1 MPNINELTELEEV
14 EFDVYDNDTG
24 KTLKGFG
31 ADSGK
36 NIKAR
41 NLWKEFPDRADNGI
55 FALEPI
61 KPTFYESFFRGMGAN
76 ITSSIAELP
85 KNIEAAGLGALDV
98 GVQTV
103 APIVQ
108 AHPLVRNLTEQIM
121 GIDVNDPK
129 YLEVRDA
136 VFATFSD
143 KIKEEQHSLYLQNK
157 EMSQQITEAFKLEGE
172 GFWEKF
178 GGATGSLFTAI
189 GTNFIGG
196 TPAVLG
202 FFGATAGGEAFQT
215 AREAGKSEWES
226 LGRGLTVGTWEAVSE
241 KIGLDLFLGN
251 IAKKGAKAFLMGMID
266 EGAQET
272 VQNLGSDY
280 LMKDISGK
288 SNINIWQDALE
299 SGFYA
304 MLTGGLL
311 GGLGRVRMG
320 EVRTQVENELKNAG
334 IPEKQIPK
342 LVDGIIE
349 TINDPEKMGNYAKET
364 LNEQLDMDKYPD
376 ADYKQILSR
385 ASEYKDRYIGETQ
398 TDFDIRQRVKERT
411 SGVNEETKDMVADL
425 VQSFADATYEDFG
438 VTPKQMLED
447 TGLKVMSQ
455 SEQLADENTYFNE
468 NDELV
473 DKATG
478 KVLFQSAYA
487 GSRVDYDRP
496 SLEAIGS
503 GEGNQ
508 AHGWGLYYAL
518 DKDVAENYRQTFING
533 LSGVDILVNGEKIDI
548 KNASEFE
555 KQVWNEIKSRATN
568 KEEANNIIKSTL
580 ESQIFMQEVKKD
592 MLKEDSNNEKLK
604 ESIKNIDNHI
614 KFLKSIDAN
623 KLDIKENKGQVHEV
637 DIPEIPYLLDEQKPF
652 SEQPEYIK
660 EKLVNIFSN
669 LPEAYLKEYPKMG
682 VDRIQ
687 KIDFMGSEIYG
698 ALTEAYGSPKSAS
711 EILSKHGIKGIT
723 YLGDRDGRCFVI
735 FNPEDVQVVNKF
747 YQEEQQAQNIRGMFD
762 MTKASEQIIS
772 IMKSGDVDTMVHE
785 LSHFFT
791 TYRIELAIKNNK
803 LDLLEPLFKQFGLE
817 VNEENARKL
826 QSDYQE
832 EIATMAV
839 NYFTQEQAPTTGLR
853 KYFNQMKK
861 WAMEMWDSL
870 LRKGLVKREEL
881 SDNMVNFFDSMFGT
895 KAIQLDLSGIK
906 TQRAEIK
913 QLLKD
918 IKAGK
923 EINIGDYNIEDIYQL
938 LKTKNARVPRAPKNL
953 KQKLISAGG
962 IDTKLAESLDLKNL
976 MGMQDE
982 KNQRLFKEDGAIKD
996 ENQLIE
1002 FLKSENFMRMAD
1014 AETDVEAGNELDMA
1028 LNMMEDAEN
1037 IYSEDDMQK
1046 LAYRESVLSA
1056 MDEAEKILGDL
1067 DYEDTLQALST
1078 LREQNKTAIDK
1089 IAVKKIDDRIKSLE
1103 KDYKKLAKDLSKAS
1117 EEKLK
1122 GIRDSIVNFI
1132 NSQNIDGKDKAKL
1145 LSEIKKANTQLS
1157 LQKTMERV
1165 KERAQNYYTQEQ
1177 VRLLSGLIDKEVKK
1191 SKPTE
1196 VKKQRY
1202 DYENNKL
1209 FKALREDSKLTQAQA
1224 QEKWRTMT
1232 TEENGETS
1240 HIKEI
1245 EKLYL
1250 AYKMNGAKSSPQ
1262 LLNFLLSEIQNAKEL
1277 GRRAKDDM
1285 ELERKLELKDNKNEI
1300 LGKVNDRKVANK
1312 FENKLAV
1319 ILNNLHSMLNLVAGK
1334 EVADKFQMET
1344 VENNMVIHKTKIL
1357 EDNLHTAQ
1365 DIYKYKSKGDFLN
1378 RIAEMRKVITQL
1390 KTDPKTGLNLSY
1402 DITKMQIIDLFNDAQ
1417 NSKVWEDL
1425 KYYYGEDQMKNLFS
1439 LLTTQDIEFAN
1450 SMRETADSMY
1460 PEINQVYVEQYGIDL
1475 NKTENYWM
1483 LSTEHQK
1490 DSDLLAD
1497 FSRVGN
1503 TPSFFEERTK
1513 SRVLVI
1519 PKDAYS
1525 KFRQHIAG
1533 ACYMT
1538 DMAREW
1544 KNLRDTFNS
1553 VRIKNAIQ
1561 NKFGNEV
1568 WNNVNA
1574 QINRLSYGEYMKGTQ
1589 QDEVST
1595 ILSRMVN
1602 NFITA
1607 KIAIAP
1613 SVFVKQLTSATNYA
1627 ENMGYGAWG
1636 KGFMEGISHPKETIN
1651 YMYKY
1656 AGDFLRTR
1664 SQLGYDEAMSRIT
1677 QQVQQAKKTV
1687 FTPKM
1692 QNNYTEVMSFMTK
1705 QGDIT
1710 AIIFGGYPRLKQMI
1724 DSGMPV
1730 EEAVKQFQFE
1740 TLRGQQS
1747 GMTSS
1752 LSNFQNNRNAFVRL
1766 MFAFKNTPQQYLRKI
1781 NDTVV
1786 SAINGDIDLQTASRK
1801 LFNYAIVQPT
1811 LYVLAGTLVYNTFSP
1826 DDKDKEWTDGI
1837 LSQLAFQ
1844 FLDPIPFIDKVAR
1857 EGYKKL
1863 TGQYSGEG
1871 MPVVGYD
1878 DLMKSFKKM
1887 AKSDKTDFDYAE
1899 IFVPFIEMF
1908 TGAPAGR
1915 AVKNLKTLAE

>member
-136 VFATFSD
+136 VFATFSN

-251 IAKKGAKAFLMGMID
+251 IAKKGAKAFLMGVID

-385 ASEYKDRYIGETQ
+385 ASEYKDRYIGEAQ

-468 NDELV
+468 NGEFV

-478 KVLFQSAYA
+478 KVLFQKAYA
-487 GSRVDYDRP
+487 GSRVDYEKP

-503 GEGNQ
+503 GEGQ
-508 AHGWGLYYAL
+508 QVHGYGLYYTIN
-518 DKDVAENYRQTFING
+518 KDIAEKYRKNFIRSERETIFPDSPEELAIKTYLKNNKNKQAAIKE
-533 LSGVDILVNGEKIDI
+533 LSQIETEAR
-548 KNASEFE
+548 KNLNTE
-555 KQVWNEIKSRATN
+555 QEIKTYADASTAIDYIRYADENLLN
-568 KEEANNIIKSTL
+568 KGIIEL
-580 ESQIFMQEVKKD
+580 ENSE
-592 MLKEDSNNEKLK
+592 
-604 ESIKNIDNHI
+604 
-614 KFLKSIDAN
+614 
-623 KLDIKENKGQVHEV
+623 KGQVHEV
-637 DIPEIPYLLDEQKPF
+637 DIPEMPYLMDEQKLYSQQSDF
-652 SEQPEYIK
+652 VKNAIDNAYNSLTDLQKKMFKDKTDVKDYKKTTGKKIYQGIAYALYNTSENGENGS
-660 EKLVNIFSN
+660 KLT
-669 LPEAYLKEYPKMG
+669 
-682 VDRIQ
+682 
-687 KIDFMGSEIYG
+687 SE
-698 ALTEAYGSPKSAS
+698 LLNKQ
-711 EILSKHGIKGIT
+711 GIKGIT
-723 YLGDRDGRCFVI
+723 YEGQEDGRCFVI
-735 FNPEDVQVVNKF
+735 FNPDDVQVVNKF

-1014 AETDVEAGNELDMA
+1014 AETDIEAGNELDMA
-1028 LNMMEDAEN
+1028 LNMMEDAESV
-1037 IYSEDDMQK
+1037 YSEDDMQK

-1067 DYEDTLQALST
+1067 DYEETLQALST

-1209 FKALREDSKLTQAQA
+1209 FKALREDSKLTQVQA
-1224 QEKWRTMT
+1224 EEKWRTMT

-1378 RIAEMRKVITQL
+1378 QIAEMRKVITQL

-1513 SRVLVI
+1513 SRVLVV

-1651 YMYKY
+1651 YMYKH

-1677 QQVQQAKKTV
+1677 QEVQQAKKTI

-1786 SAINGDIDLQTASRK
+1786 SAINGDIKLEDASRK

>member
-1 MPNINELTELEEV
+1 
-14 EFDVYDNDTG
+14 
-24 KTLKGFG
+24 
-31 ADSGK
+31 
-36 NIKAR
+36 
-41 NLWKEFPDRADNGI
+41 
-55 FALEPI
+55 
-61 KPTFYESFFRGMGAN
+61 
-76 ITSSIAELP
+76 
-85 KNIEAAGLGALDV
+85 
-98 GVQTV
+98 
-103 APIVQ
+103 
-108 AHPLVRNLTEQIM
+108 
-121 GIDVNDPK
+121 
-129 YLEVRDA
+129 
-136 VFATFSD
+136 
-143 KIKEEQHSLYLQNK
+143 
-157 EMSQQITEAFKLEGE
+157 
-172 GFWEKF
+172 
-178 GGATGSLFTAI
+178 
-189 GTNFIGG
+189 
-196 TPAVLG
+196 
-202 FFGATAGGEAFQT
+202 
-215 AREAGKSEWES
+215 
-226 LGRGLTVGTWEAVSE
+226 
-241 KIGLDLFLGN
+241 
-251 IAKKGAKAFLMGMID
+251 
-266 EGAQET
+266 
-272 VQNLGSDY
+272 
-280 LMKDISGK
+280 
-288 SNINIWQDALE
+288 
-299 SGFYA
+299 
-304 MLTGGLL
+304 
-311 GGLGRVRMG
+311 
-320 EVRTQVENELKNAG
+320 
-334 IPEKQIPK
+334 
-342 LVDGIIE
+342 
-349 TINDPEKMGNYAKET
+349 
-364 LNEQLDMDKYPD
+364 
-376 ADYKQILSR
+376 
-385 ASEYKDRYIGETQ
+385 
-398 TDFDIRQRVKERT
+398 
-411 SGVNEETKDMVADL
+411 
-425 VQSFADATYEDFG
+425 
-438 VTPKQMLED
+438 
-447 TGLKVMSQ
+447 
-455 SEQLADENTYFNE
+455 
-468 NDELV
+468 
-473 DKATG
+473 
-478 KVLFQSAYA
+478 
-487 GSRVDYDRP
+487 
-496 SLEAIGS
+496 
-503 GEGNQ
+503 
-508 AHGWGLYYAL
+508 
-518 DKDVAENYRQTFING
+518 
-533 LSGVDILVNGEKIDI
+533 
-548 KNASEFE
+548 
-555 KQVWNEIKSRATN
+555 
-568 KEEANNIIKSTL
+568 
-580 ESQIFMQEVKKD
+580 
-592 MLKEDSNNEKLK
+592 
-604 ESIKNIDNHI
+604 
-614 KFLKSIDAN
+614 
-623 KLDIKENKGQVHEV
+623 
-637 DIPEIPYLLDEQKPF
+637 
-652 SEQPEYIK
+652 
-660 EKLVNIFSN
+660 
-669 LPEAYLKEYPKMG
+669 
-682 VDRIQ
+682 
-687 KIDFMGSEIYG
+687 
-698 ALTEAYGSPKSAS
+698 
-711 EILSKHGIKGIT
+711 
-723 YLGDRDGRCFVI
+723 
-735 FNPEDVQVVNKF
+735 
-747 YQEEQQAQNIRGMFD
+747 
-762 MTKASEQIIS
+762 
-772 IMKSGDVDTMVHE
+772 
-785 LSHFFT
+785 
-791 TYRIELAIKNNK
+791 
-803 LDLLEPLFKQFGLE
+803 
-817 VNEENARKL
+817 
-826 QSDYQE
+826 
-832 EIATMAV
+832 
-839 NYFTQEQAPTTGLR
+839 
-853 KYFNQMKK
+853 
-861 WAMEMWDSL
+861 
-870 LRKGLVKREEL
+870 
-881 SDNMVNFFDSMFGT
+881 
-895 KAIQLDLSGIK
+895 
-906 TQRAEIK
+906 
-913 QLLKD
+913 
-918 IKAGK
+918 
-923 EINIGDYNIEDIYQL
+923 
-938 LKTKNARVPRAPKNL
+938 
-953 KQKLISAGG
+953 
-962 IDTKLAESLDLKNL
+962 
-976 MGMQDE
+976 
-982 KNQRLFKEDGAIKD
+982 
-996 ENQLIE
+996 
-1002 FLKSENFMRMAD
+1002 
-1014 AETDVEAGNELDMA
+1014 
-1028 LNMMEDAEN
+1028 
-1037 IYSEDDMQK
+1037 
-1046 LAYRESVLSA
+1046 
-1056 MDEAEKILGDL
+1056 
-1067 DYEDTLQALST
+1067 
-1078 LREQNKTAIDK
+1078 
-1089 IAVKKIDDRIKSLE
+1089 
-1103 KDYKKLAKDLSKAS
+1103 
-1117 EEKLK
+1117 
-1122 GIRDSIVNFI
+1122 
-1132 NSQNIDGKDKAKL
+1132 
-1145 LSEIKKANTQLS
+1145 
-1157 LQKTMERV
+1157 
-1165 KERAQNYYTQEQ
+1165 
-1177 VRLLSGLIDKEVKK
+1177 
-1191 SKPTE
+1191 
-1196 VKKQRY
+1196 
-1202 DYENNKL
+1202 
-1209 FKALREDSKLTQAQA
+1209 
-1224 QEKWRTMT
+1224 
-1232 TEENGETS
+1232 
-1240 HIKEI
+1240 
-1245 EKLYL
+1245 
-1250 AYKMNGAKSSPQ
+1250 MNGAKSSPQ

-1334 EVADKFQMET
+1334 DVADKFQMET

-1513 SRVLVI
+1513 SRVLVV

-1636 KGFMEGISHPKETIN
+1636 KGFVEGISHPKETIN

-1724 DSGMPV
+1724 DSGMPT

-1915 AVKNLKTLAE
+1915 VVKNLKTLAE

>member
-468 NDELV
+468 NGELV

-478 KVLFQSAYA
+478 KVLFQKAYA
-487 GSRVDYDRP
+487 GSRIDYDKP

-518 DKDVAENYRQTFING
+518 NRYVAEDYRNTFRLDNNFDNYTQSRL
-533 LSGVDILVNGEKIDI
+533 LSGMFNEVMEETKTDLLDLQQDLESFYKTYGKNNSDKKVKAQEKRLLSAIKDTKNKI
-548 KNASEFE
+548 KNLEEF
-555 KQVWNEIKSRATN
+555 N
-568 KEEANNIIKSTL
+568 K
-580 ESQIFMQEVKKD
+580 
-592 MLKEDSNNEKLK
+592 
-604 ESIKNIDNHI
+604 
-614 KFLKSIDAN
+614 
-623 KLDIKENKGQVHEV
+623 NKGQVHEV
-637 DIPEIPYLLDEQKPF
+637 DIPEMPYLLNEQKSF
-652 SEQPEYIK
+652 KGQSDFVKEAIK
-660 EKLVNIFSN
+660 KLNNEDINDILDTGATGEDIYGELVNSINKSTGYKLSQKEAEKQASQTLEKL
-669 LPEAYLKEYPKMG
+669 
-682 VDRIQ
+682 
-687 KIDFMGSEIYG
+687 
-698 ALTEAYGSPKSAS
+698 
-711 EILSKHGIKGIT
+711 GIKGLT
-723 YLGDRDGRCFVI
+723 YVGQRDGRCFVI
-735 FNPEDVQVVNKF
+735 FNPDDVQVVNKF

-1014 AETDVEAGNELDMA
+1014 AETDIEAGNELDMA

-1196 VKKQRY
+1196 MKKQRY

-1801 LFNYAIVQPT
+1801 LVNYAIVQPT

-1844 FLDPIPFIDKVAR
+1844 FLDPIPFIDKVAK

-1908 TGAPAGR
+1908 TGAPAER